1 MFIAGRGNPT
11 PFEEWHGTVG
21 ALLLHGFPGSPAE
34 MRELG
39 AYLAERGISVIA
51 PLLPGHGRQPE
62 ALRGVR
68 WSAWVQEAEKT
79 LQRLQERC
87 TSVFALGLSAGAAL
101 SLYLAGRGPLAG
113 VIAVSPAVKLRNPL
127 APLAPIARF
136 FLRWVVLGEDKDLA
150 DPSGPERQWYYTR
163 APASAV
169 AEMYALLRA
178 AWKATGRLRV
188 PALIFQGRRDGVL
201 RPEGAEALFRRLPAM
216 EKRLV
221 WLERSGHNALVDV
234 ERETVFR
241 ETYAFMETVA
251 RR

>member
-11 PFEEWHGTVG
+11 PFEEWRGAVG

-34 MRELG
+34 MREVG
-39 AYLAERGISVIA
+39 AYLAERGISVAA

-62 ALRGVR
+62 ALQGVR
-68 WSAWVQEAEKT
+68 WSDWVREAEGALEHLRK
-79 LQRLQERC
+79 RC
-87 TSVFALGLSAGAAL
+87 TSVVALGLSAGAAL
-101 SLYLAGRGPLAG
+101 SLYLAARKPLSG
-113 VIAVSPAVKLRNPL
+113 VVAVSPAVKLRNPL
-127 APLAPIARF
+127 APFIPIARF

-150 DPSGPERQWYYTR
+150 DPHGPERQWYYTR

-178 AWKATGRLRV
+178 AWKAAARV
-188 PALIFQGRRDGVL
+188 DVPVLIFQGRRDGVL
-201 RPEGAEALFRRLPAM
+201 RPEGAEALLRRLPSA

-221 WLERSGHNALVDV
+221 WLERSGHNALVDA

-241 ETYAFMETVA
+241 EAYAFIEAVA

>member
-1 MFIAGRGNPT
+1 MFIAGRGDPT
-11 PFEEWHGTVG
+11 PFEAWRGTIG

-34 MRELG
+34 VRELG

-68 WSAWVQEAEKT
+68 WSDWVQEAERAR
-79 LQRLQERC
+79 QRLQEHC
-87 TSVFALGLSAGAAL
+87 TSVLALGLSAGAAL
-101 SLYLAGRGPLAG
+101 SLYLAGKSPLSG
-113 VIAVSPAVKLRNPL
+113 VVAVSPAVKLRNPL
-127 APLAPIARF
+127 APLLPLARL
-136 FLRWVVLGEDKDLA
+136 FLRWVVLGEDADLA
-150 DPSGPERQWYYTR
+150 DPTGPERQWYYTR

-178 AWKATGRLRV
+178 AWRAAARV
-188 PALIFQGRRDGVL
+188 DVPVLIFQGRRDGVL
-201 RPEGAEALFRRLPAM
+201 RPEGAEALLRRIPSA
-216 EKRLV
+216 EKRLI
-221 WLERSGHNALVDV
+221 WLERSGHNALVDA

-241 ETYAFMETVA
+241 EAHAFIEAVA

>member
-1 MFIAGRGNPT
+1 MFIAGRGDPT
-11 PFEEWHGTVG
+11 PFEEWRGAVG

-34 MRELG
+34 VRELG
-39 AYLAERGISVIA
+39 TYLAERGVSVVA

-62 ALRGVR
+62 ALRGIC
-68 WSAWVQEAEKT
+68 WSEWVQEAERA

-87 TSVFALGLSAGAAL
+87 ASVFALGLSAGAAL
-101 SLYLAGRGPLAG
+101 SLYLAARRPLAG
-113 VIAVSPAVKLRNPL
+113 IVAVSPAVKLRNPL
-127 APLAPIARF
+127 APLIPIARF

-150 DPSGPERQWYYTR
+150 DPHGPEHQWYYTR

-178 AWKATGRLRV
+178 SWQAAVRV
-188 PALIFQGRRDGVL
+188 DVPVLIFQGRRDGVL
-201 RPEGAEALFRRLPAM
+201 RPEGAEALFRRLPSK

-221 WLERSGHNALVDV
+221 WLECSGHNALVDV
-234 ERETVFR
+234 ERESVFR
-241 ETYAFMETVA
+241 EAHAFMEAVA